1 MALKRIGM
9 VLAAGLLA
17 GPALGQAPREGV
29 VLAGAQLRAALFGI
43 EMKGYSPTF
52 GFSWRECIQP
62 DGQTLYYTPEG
73 VMHGRL
79 TISRGG
85 QACFAYEDDGYRTPA
100 CYTTKQTEKGLRFEG
115 EADSLFITTSIVKGV
130 KTCSPDDLIG

>member
-1 MALKRIGM
+1 MRRLF
-9 VLAAGLLA
+9 LAGLMA
-17 GPALGQAPREGV
+17 AVFAAPAFGQVVKDGY
-29 VLAGAQLRAALFGI
+29 VLAGAKLREALFGI
-43 EMKGYSPTF
+43 EMSGYSPTF

-62 DGQTLYYTPEG
+62 NGETMYYTPGG

-79 TISRGG
+79 TISGTG

-100 CYTTKQTEKGLRFEG
+100 CYITKQTEKGLRFEG
-115 EADSLFITTSIVKGV
+115 EFDSVFITTKVVKGV